1 MPYAVTHI
9 LFAIVS
15 LDLIRDYLMKHK
27 HAWTNKYIFAAGV
40 GGILPDAVNMLTF
53 ITGDIYRAWTHNL
66 LFLSLFLV
74 AAEIFRRNKNDHKY
88 ALALSF
94 GIGTHLLLDLVILG
108 GANLFFPFI
117 SDVFAI
123 ELFNIIPLGISPN

>member
-108 GANLFFPFI
+108 
-117 SDVFAI
+117 
-123 ELFNIIPLGISPN
+123 